1 MDALYDGKND
11 KELRINGKDK
21 VIIHVEVGGDLLI
34 NDSPVKSSHTNTM
47 LNTPKNQKI
56 KQSYFDDM
64 YQVNQ
69 MAQDHN
75 IGGKNGV
82 LNQDITNPGINP
94 KAHVKVRIAKQQSN
108 NSSPRRVV
116 SLMKENRGPS
126 HLELGKNFNNFGE
139 YAEYV
144 SPQMY
149 DHQRI

>member
-1 MDALYDGKND
+1 
-11 KELRINGKDK
+11 
-21 VIIHVEVGGDLLI
+21 
-34 NDSPVKSSHTNTM
+34 M

-94 KAHVKVRIAKQQSN
+94 KAHVKVRIAKQ
-108 NSSPRRVV
+108 
-116 SLMKENRGPS
+116 
-126 HLELGKNFNNFGE
+126 
-139 YAEYV
+139 
-144 SPQMY
+144 
-149 DHQRI
+149 

>member
-1 MDALYDGKND
+1 MEMGTSIYKSPSQQKINLELKDPFKQKQLQNKLDALYDGQND

-82 LNQDITNPGINP
+82 LN
-94 KAHVKVRIAKQQSN
+94 
-108 NSSPRRVV
+108 
-116 SLMKENRGPS
+116 
-126 HLELGKNFNNFGE
+126 
-139 YAEYV
+139 
-144 SPQMY
+144 
-149 DHQRI
+149 